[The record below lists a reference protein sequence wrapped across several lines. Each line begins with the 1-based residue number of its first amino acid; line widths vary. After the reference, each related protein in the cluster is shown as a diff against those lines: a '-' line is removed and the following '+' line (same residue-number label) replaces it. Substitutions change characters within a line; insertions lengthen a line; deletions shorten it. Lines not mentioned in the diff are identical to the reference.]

1 LGKCKGE
8 TEMIWI
14 ARIAAALVGLFS
26 LAMGVMVILSPVE
39 AGESL
44 GIGALS
50 PIGLNALRADIGAF
64 FLASAVASGAAL
76 FGGRPHW
83 LMGAAVLYGL
93 AFLGR
98 VLGVAVDGAPEG
110 IATPLV
116 VEFTMVVL
124 SVFAARRLAR
134 G

>member
-1 LGKCKGE
+1 
-8 TEMIWI
+8 MIWI
-14 ARIAAALVGLFS
+14 ARIAAVLVGLFS

-76 FGGRPHW
+76 IGSRPHW

-98 VLGVAVDGAPEG
+98 VFGVAVDGAPEG

>member
-1 LGKCKGE
+1 
-8 TEMIWI
+8 
-14 ARIAAALVGLFS
+14 
-26 LAMGVMVILSPVE
+26 
-39 AGESL
+39 
-44 GIGALS
+44 
-50 PIGLNALRADIGAF
+50 
-64 FLASAVASGAAL
+64 
-76 FGGRPHW
+76 
-83 LMGAAVLYGL
+83 MGAAVLYGL